1 MRVSSIQNYG
11 LKCGTNCGTKRRM
24 SPHRE
29 NPVNTEPQKG
39 DSISFQSKA
48 GASALGAAI
57 GGALG
62 AAAITFISGGLAI
75 PFVVGAYTI
84 GGAAIGAGAGSV
96 LGDDDKPKPDDK
108 ND

>member
-24 SPHRE
+24 LPQKE
-29 NPVNTEPQKG
+29 NPINTESQNN
-39 DSISFQSKA
+39 DSVSFKSKA
-48 GASALGAAI
+48 AASAAGAAI
-57 GGALG
+57 GGILG

-75 PFVVGAYTI
+75 PFVVGAYTV

-96 LGDDDKPKPDDK
+96 FGEDDDKPNNNAD
-108 ND
+108 N